1 MNLLLYEL
9 IFSFLSVESGKK
21 AELYGSIPIQ
31 NNNKIKGDES
41 QVRQL
46 NVDAMLVGCFQVVK
60 HMSWKFIVTSLFIS
74 LRPLKEI
81 IFFPA
86 GKLFHFRAVTVNKV
100 ATYQRYMCSAL
111 PRRCRVECFQISFKY
126 DF

>member
-9 IFSFLSVESGKK
+9 ILSFLSVESGKK

-31 NNNKIKGDES
+31 NNNKKGDEL
-41 QVRQL
+41 QVRKL

-60 HMSWKFIVTSLFIS
+60 HMSWKFIVTSLSIS

-86 GKLFHFRAVTVNKV
+86 GKLLHFRAVTSSKDYVFQGSRQNV
-100 ATYQRYMCSAL
+100 AKFIPT
-111 PRRCRVECFQISFKY
+111 
-126 DF
+126 

>member
-9 IFSFLSVESGKK
+9 ILSFLSVESGKK

-31 NNNKIKGDES
+31 NNNKKK
-41 QVRQL
+41 VTNHKYVN
-46 NVDAMLVGCFQVVK
+46 NVDAMLLVGCFQVVK
-60 HMSWKFIVTSLFIS
+60 HMSWKFIVTSLSIS

-86 GKLFHFRAVTVNKV
+86 GKLFNFRAVTSRKDYVFQGSRQNV
-100 ATYQRYMCSAL
+100 AKFIPT
-111 PRRCRVECFQISFKY
+111 
-126 DF
+126 

>member
-9 IFSFLSVESGKK
+9 ILSFLSVESGKK

-31 NNNKIKGDES
+31 NNNKKGDKS
-41 QVRQL
+41 QVCKL

-60 HMSWKFIVTSLFIS
+60 HMSRKFIVTFLFIS

-86 GKLFHFRAVTVNKV
+86 GKLFHFRAVTSRKDYVFQGSRQNV
-100 ATYQRYMCSAL
+100 AKFIPT
-111 PRRCRVECFQISFKY
+111 
-126 DF
+126 

>member
-1 MNLLLYEL
+1 MNLLLHEL
-9 IFSFLSVESGKK
+9 ILSFLSVVSGKK

-41 QVRQL
+41 QVRKL

-60 HMSWKFIVTSLFIS
+60 HMSWKFIVTSLSIS

-86 GKLFHFRAVTVNKV
+86 GKLFHFRAVTSRKDYVFQGSRQNV
-100 ATYQRYMCSAL
+100 AKFIPTS
-111 PRRCRVECFQISFKY
+111 K
-126 DF
+126 

>member
-9 IFSFLSVESGKK
+9 ILSFLSVESGKK

-31 NNNKIKGDES
+31 NNNNKKGDES
-41 QVRQL
+41 QVRKL
-46 NVDAMLVGCFQVVK
+46 NVDAMLVYCFQVVK
-60 HMSWKFIVTSLFIS
+60 HMSWKFNVTSLSIS

-86 GKLFHFRAVTVNKV
+86 GKLFHFRAITSRKQ
-100 ATYQRYMCSAL
+100 TE
-111 PRRCRVECFQISFKY
+111 CRKIYPHSEVMINY
-126 DF
+126 